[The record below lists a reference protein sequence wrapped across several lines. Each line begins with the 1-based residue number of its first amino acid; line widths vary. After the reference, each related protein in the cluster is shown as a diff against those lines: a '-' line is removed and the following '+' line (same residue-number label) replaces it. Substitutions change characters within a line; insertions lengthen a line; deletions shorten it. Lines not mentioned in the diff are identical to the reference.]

1 MSAAPSE
8 AAPGAQAKRAAVGQ
22 LVDLSALVE
31 SKLPKGDAF
40 DHHAQMAREL
50 SEGAR
55 QVVVS
60 KPGQAAGEAPRGSG
74 TLLDINRAD
83 IAASVVGDQGLLDE
97 LQCQA
102 ETLKQD
108 ALHLQTSIDTARR
121 RLEAEHGDLMGCIQT
136 DMMAGSSTL
145 CYSMLEASGVSADD
159 AIANK
164 AGAPH
169 RT

>member
-1 MSAAPSE
+1 MWLIE
-8 AAPGAQAKRAAVGQ
+8 YLGFWPGLMGDWQSNFRLQPVTMFATYWVVHGG
-22 LVDLSALVE
+22 LV
-31 SKLPKGDAF
+31 
-40 DHHAQMAREL
+40 R

-83 IAASVVGDQGLLDE
+83 IAASVVGDKGLLDE

>member
-1 MSAAPSE
+1 M
-8 AAPGAQAKRAAVGQ
+8 
-22 LVDLSALVE
+22 
-31 SKLPKGDAF
+31 
-40 DHHAQMAREL
+40 
-50 SEGAR
+50 
-55 QVVVS
+55 
-60 KPGQAAGEAPRGSG
+60 
-74 TLLDINRAD
+74 
-83 IAASVVGDQGLLDE
+83 LDE
-97 LQCQA
+97 LRCQA

-164 AGAPH
+164 AGAPTALSFCPH
-169 RT
+169 PRPIFSASRSVDVSGGQRANCV